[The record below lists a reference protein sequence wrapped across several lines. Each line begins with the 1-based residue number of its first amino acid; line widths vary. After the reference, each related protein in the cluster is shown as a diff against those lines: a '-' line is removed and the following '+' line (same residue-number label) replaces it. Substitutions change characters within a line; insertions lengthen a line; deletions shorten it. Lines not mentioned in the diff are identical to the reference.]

1 MNKND
6 VCISGMGIVSA
17 LGAGVPAHRDALVK
31 GRSGLA
37 ARAFFEGTYRTE
49 VVCGMVPHEAFPRS
63 IEETAA
69 DRASL
74 LFDLACREALGNAGV
89 QGPCEADIIVGTTA
103 SNFHGGTLYYGQK
116 KRGLAPD
123 IKLVSGFLP
132 SAVADFAAE
141 KNRIAGRR
149 YTLSSACASAATAI
163 GHAYRMI
170 QSGRASMVC
179 AGGAE
184 ALCPFIVA
192 GFNSLRLLSKKACK
206 PFDAG
211 RDGLNPGEGAAAL
224 MLESV
229 AAARARGAR
238 PLAYVKGFG
247 EALEAFHYT
256 RSNPDG
262 SGIAAAL
269 NTAMAR
275 ASWAAE
281 TMDHVHLHGTAT
293 VVNDLSEY
301 NALKTVFADR
311 LKDVPVCS
319 TKSMT
324 GHTLGAAGGVS
335 AVLTVLSLEAGLVPA
350 TLFHEVIDPQFI
362 GLSVAAH
369 PRRIVLSRAAVTS
382 LGFGGEVA
390 CLLFERAVQ

>member
-1 MNKND
+1 MNNNE
-6 VCISGMGIVSA
+6 VCITGMGIVSA
-17 LGAGVPAHRDALVK
+17 LGSGVPAHRDALVNV
-31 GRSGLA
+31 RSGLGPHP
-37 ARAFFEGTYRTE
+37 FFEGKYRTDI
-49 VVCGMVPHEAFPRS
+49 VCGMVPREAFPHS

-74 LFDLACREALGNAGV
+74 LFDMACKEALARAGV
-89 QGPCEADIIVGTTA
+89 HGPCAADIIVGTTA

-123 IKLVSGFLP
+123 IRLVSGFLP

-141 KNRIAGRR
+141 KNRISGRR

-163 GHAYRMI
+163 GHAFRLI

-179 AGGAE
+179 AGGTE
-184 ALCPFIVA
+184 ALSPFIVA

-211 RDGLNPGEGAAAL
+211 RDGLNPGEGAAVL
-224 MLESV
+224 ILESAT
-229 AAARARGAR
+229 AAQGRGAR
-238 PLAYVKGFG
+238 PLAYVKGLG
-247 EALEAFHYT
+247 EALEAFHHT

-293 VVNDLSEY
+293 VINDLSEY
-301 NALKTVFADR
+301 NALSTVFGDR
-311 LKDVPVCS
+311 LGGVPVCS

-350 TLFHEVIDPQFI
+350 TVFHETIDPQFN
-362 GLSVAAH
+362 GLSVAAV
-369 PRRIVLSRAAVTS
+369 PRRMPLTRAAVTS

-390 CLLFERAVQ
+390 CLLLERAAQ